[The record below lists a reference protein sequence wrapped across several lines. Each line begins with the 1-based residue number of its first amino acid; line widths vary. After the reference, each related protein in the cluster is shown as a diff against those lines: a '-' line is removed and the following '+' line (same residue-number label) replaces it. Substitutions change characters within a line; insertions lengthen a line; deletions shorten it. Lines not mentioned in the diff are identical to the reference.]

1 MSIWNK
7 VLVGL
12 NIVVALAMLVFAARA
27 LQRRYHWGESV
38 NQYEEEIAKVDKD
51 KQLLIDGSAAEG
63 KPGIR
68 QLKQEVEAMVVGR
81 GRVWRNSQPK
91 VGPGGQATVI
101 TQLAAPHKDAVKTQ
115 LFVFEEPA
123 GQGTGAYLGEFVVVA
138 VAGQQWQL
146 QPARPM
152 TSAEEARLQNS
163 RGPWSLYE
171 VMPGEPIEPAAG
183 AQPKPDQAVD
193 YHVLFSD
200 FYRQRA
206 ELKDLTTVTTD
217 DAQSVEAS
225 EAAARQHLDLLHKDI
240 ASTKDEIKAMQ
251 AEHELVAKHRAALK
265 AKLDELKDA
274 VEKTDLSN
282 RAAASE
288 LARLQLEAIRRIDE
302 RTSKVAQAA
311 RAQ

>member
-12 NIVVALAMLVFAARA
+12 ILVVALAMLVFAAQA
-27 LQRRYHWGESV
+27 LHRRSYWGE
-38 NQYEEEIAKVDKD
+38 QIKQLEEEIAKLDND
-51 KQLLIDGSAAEG
+51 KQLLIEGNAAEG

-91 VGPGGQATVI
+91 VAQGGRATVV
-101 TQLAAPHKDAVKTQ
+101 TQSPAPHKDAVKTQ
-115 LFVFEEPA
+115 LYVFEEPS
-123 GQGTGAYLGEFVVVA
+123 GQGTGAYLGEFAVAA
-138 VAGQQWQL
+138 VAGQQWEL
-146 QPARPM
+146 QPVRPM
-152 TSAEEARLQNS
+152 TQAELARIEKS

-183 AQPKPDQAVD
+183 APPQPSQATD

-200 FYRQRA
+200 FYRWRA
-206 ELKDLTTVTTD
+206 ELQDLTTVTTGD
-217 DAQSVEAS
+217 VQSVEAS
-225 EAAARQHLDLLHKDI
+225 EAAARQYLDLTQKDI
-240 ASTKDEIKAMQ
+240 ASTKDEVKAMQ
-251 AEHELVAKHRAALK
+251 AEHELVAKHRAALE
-265 AKLDELKDA
+265 AKLAELKDA
-274 VEKTDLSN
+274 IQKTDLSN

>member
-12 NIVVALAMLVFAARA
+12 NIVVGLAMLFFAARA
-27 LQRRYHWGESV
+27 LKARSYWGESITLHE
-38 NQYEEEIAKVDKD
+38 QAIAAIDKD
-51 KQLLIDGSAAEG
+51 KQLLIEGSEAEG

-68 QLKQEVEAMVVGR
+68 QLKQEVERMVVGR

-91 VGPGGQATVI
+91 VVQAGGATVV
-101 TQLAAPHKDAVKTQ
+101 TQLPAPHKDAVKTQ

-123 GQGTGAYLGEFVVVA
+123 GQGTGAYLGEFAVVA
-138 VAGQQWQL
+138 VADRQWQL
-146 QPARPM
+146 QPVRPM
-152 TSAEEARLQNS
+152 TEAELARLQKS
-163 RGPWSLYE
+163 RGPWSMYE
-171 VMPGEPIEPAAG
+171 VMPGEPIEPPAG

-193 YHVLFSD
+193 YQILFTD

-206 ELKDLTTVTTD
+206 ELKDRTTVTTD
-217 DAQSVEAS
+217 DAQTVEAS
-225 EAAARQHLDLLHKDI
+225 EAGARQHLDLLHKDI

-251 AEHELVAKHRAALK
+251 AEHKLVAEHRAALE

-274 VEKTDLSN
+274 VAKTDQSN
-282 RAAASE
+282 RATASE

-311 RAQ
+311 GAR

>member
-12 NIVVALAMLVFAARA
+12 IIVVGLAMLFFAARA
-27 LQRRYHWGESV
+27 LKAHTYWGESV
-38 NQYEEEIAKVDKD
+38 TLHEQAIKAVGND
-51 KQLLIDGSAAEG
+51 KQLLIDGNEAEG

-68 QLKQEVEAMVVGR
+68 QLKQEVEQMVVGR

-91 VGPGGQATVI
+91 VVQADKATVV
-101 TQLAAPHKDAVKTQ
+101 TQLAAPHKDAEKTQ

-123 GQGTGAYLGEFVVVA
+123 GQGTGAYLGEFTVVG
-138 VAGQQWQL
+138 VAGQQWEL
-146 QPARPM
+146 KPTRPM
-152 TSAEEARLQNS
+152 SAAELARLQKS

-171 VMPGEPIEPAAG
+171 LMPGEPIDPAAG
-183 AQPKPDQAVD
+183 AQPGSDQAVD
-193 YHVLFSD
+193 YHVLFND
-200 FYRQRA
+200 FYRQRV
-206 ELKDLTTVTTD
+206 ELQDLTKATTD
-217 DAQSVEAS
+217 DAQTVEAS
-225 EAAARQHLDLLHKDI
+225 DAAARQYLDLLHKETD
-240 ASTKDEIKAMQ
+240 STKDELKAMQ
-251 AEHELVAKHRAALK
+251 AEHALVAKHREALE
-265 AKLDELKDA
+265 AKLAQLKDA
-274 VEKTDLSN
+274 VEKTDQSN

>member
-12 NIVVALAMLVFAARA
+12 IIVVGLAAYFFAARTLRA
-27 LQRRYHWGESV
+27 RYYWGESAKL
-38 NQYEEEIAKVDKD
+38 YGDKLEEVAKE
-51 KQLLIDGSAAEG
+51 KQVLVEGNAAEG

-68 QLKQEVEAMVVGR
+68 QLKYEVEAMVVGR

-91 VGPGGQATVI
+91 VGQNGEAIVV

-115 LFVFEEPA
+115 LFVFEEPS
-123 GQGTGAYLGEFVVVA
+123 GQETGAYLGEFTVTA

-146 QPARPM
+146 QPVRPM
-152 TSAEEARLQNS
+152 TPAELARLQQS

-171 VMPGEPIEPAAG
+171 VMPGEPFETSAA
-183 AQPKPDQAVD
+183 AQPNPAPAVD
-193 YHVLFSD
+193 YHVLFTD

-206 ELKDLTTVTTD
+206 ELQDLTTVTTD

-225 EAAARQHLDLLHKDI
+225 DAAARQYVDLLQKDI
-240 ASTKDEIKAMQ
+240 ASTKDELKAMQ
-251 AEHELVAKHRAALK
+251 AEVAVVAKHFDALK
-265 AKLDELKDA
+265 AKLAEIEDA
-274 VEKTDLSN
+274 VKRTELAN

-288 LARLQLEAIRRIDE
+288 LARLQLEASRRIDE